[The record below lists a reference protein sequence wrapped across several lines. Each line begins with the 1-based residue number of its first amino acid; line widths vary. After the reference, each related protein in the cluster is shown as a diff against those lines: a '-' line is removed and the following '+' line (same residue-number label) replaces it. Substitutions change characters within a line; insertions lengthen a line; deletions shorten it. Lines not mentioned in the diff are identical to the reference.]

1 MPMSAGLLCDRWDSC
16 RERLK
21 YGLAHPYLG
30 CAVAYHYHALKS
42 V

>member
-30 CAVAYHYHALKS
+30 CAASSHYRALKS
-42 V
+42 A